1 MPYIKKTQTL
11 KSYIVICQGC
21 KDCKNNSILNNGIKS
36 SKLFGKQHII
46 KIIEQ

>member
-11 KSYIVICQGC
+11 KSYIVIVKA
-21 KDCKNNSILNNGIKS
+21 KDCRNNSILNNGIKS

-46 KIIEQ
+46 KIIES

>member
-1 MPYIKKTQTL
+1 MPYVKKTRTL

-21 KDCKNNSILNNGIKS
+21 KDCKKNKIVNNGIKS
-36 SKLFGKQHII
+36 NKLFGNQHII